1 MLFHIEEPGAY
12 DPQTSFT
19 VHVADLCR
27 AFKDTYQS
35 LLLRTYVNLDNAKI
49 DAAIYDGTLTEDNV
63 GEMYQSLI
71 GTTRSLGHSALST
84 FSDTVATC
92 KDVSNNVHRDLGV
105 PSFLVMHNSVESMQ
119 EATDAIIRERLEE
132 HKDAFLNAVLD
143 RMDSVCIRRARRGGE
158 ASPFVKV
165 ALA

>member
-1 MLFHIEEPGAY
+1 MHFHIEEPGTY

-19 VHVADLCR
+19 VHAAGICR
-27 AFKDTYQS
+27 ALKNTYQS

-49 DAAIYDGTLTEDNV
+49 DKAVYDGTLTEDNV

-71 GTTRSLGHSALST
+71 GTTSSFGHSAMSV

-92 KDVSNNVHRDLGV
+92 KDVFNDIHRDTSV
-105 PSFLVMHNSVESMQ
+105 PDFLVMHNSVESLQ
-119 EATDAIIRERLEE
+119 EKTDAIIRERLEE
-132 HKDAFLNAVLD
+132 HKDAYLNAILD
-143 RMDSVCIRRARRGGE
+143 RMDTVCIRRARRGGE